1 VQSLLLLLLRLLPY
15 FPPLSFF
22 TMQLECKKNTTNFG
36 EEEEEKKEKVD
47 AFD

>member
-1 VQSLLLLLLRLLPY
+1 
-15 FPPLSFF
+15 
-22 TMQLECKKNTTNFG
+22 MQLECKKNTTNVLSRQSFG

>member
-1 VQSLLLLLLRLLPY
+1 
-15 FPPLSFF
+15 
-22 TMQLECKKNTTNFG
+22 MQLECKKNTTNVLSRQSFGG